1 MSSNVVQSTNFNT
14 ANITFSPPKSLD
26 SGAKTAYLNY
36 DGRSLI
42 AQTASMNIPYGINK
56 FDKNGPVKYSV
67 DLSFR
72 GAEDGSNKKMKG
84 FYDMISALDE
94 YMIDQG
100 VKNSQL
106 WFREKLGREVVK
118 RFYAPM
124 VRIPKDANGNPK
136 PYPPTFKVSL
146 KQRRGSEAF
155 EVQVYDENKQPYLDG
170 EGLPA
175 PVSNVLVKGAQIT
188 CLIQCTGVWFAG
200 TSKYGL
206 SWKVVQI
213 RTDSIPESMNGCGF
227 ADEDDEDVPSKPVRR
242 SQPAAPAPVSMPA
255 LEDDEEDE
263 VDDDEVF
270 SAPVPASVAKK
281 QSVLAAVAAP
291 APVVVAPVAAS
302 MDDEADDVEPVPVP
316 KKKIVT
322 AKKIVAK
329 AKA

>member
-1 MSSNVVQSTNFNT
+1 MSSNVVQTTNFNT

-72 GAEDGSNKKMKG
+72 GAEDGSNKKMKA
-84 FYDMISALDE
+84 FYDMIAALDE

-118 RFYAPM
+118 RFYTPM
-124 VRIPKDANGNPK
+124 VRISKDANGNPK

-170 EGLPA
+170 EGNPA
-175 PVSNVLVKGAQIT
+175 PVSNVLVKGAQVT

-227 ADEDDEDVPSKPVRR
+227 ADEDEDGDVPSKPVRR
-242 SQPAAPAPVSMPA
+242 SQPAPSSMPA
-255 LEDDEEDE
+255 LEDDEE
-263 VDDDEVF
+263 VDDDEAF
-270 SAPVPASVAKK
+270 SAPVPAPVAKK

-291 APVVVAPVAAS
+291 APVAVAPVAVS
-302 MDDEADDVEPVPVP
+302 MDDEAEDVEPVPVP

>member
-106 WFREKLGREVVK
+106 WFREKLGRDVVK

-124 VRIPKDANGNPK
+124 VRIPKDAEGRPK

-170 EGLPA
+170 EGNPA

-227 ADEDDEDVPSKPVRR
+227 ADEDDEDVPARPVRR
-242 SQPAAPAPVSMPA
+242 SQPAVVDAV
-255 LEDDEEDE
+255 LEDDDE
-263 VDDDEVF
+263 MDDDEAF
-270 SAPVPASVAKK
+270 SAPVPTPVAKK
-281 QSVLAAVAAP
+281 QSVLAAVSAP
-291 APVVVAPVAAS
+291 APAPAAVAPAPSPS

>member
-1 MSSNVVQSTNFNT
+1 
-14 ANITFSPPKSLD
+14 
-26 SGAKTAYLNY
+26 
-36 DGRSLI
+36 
-42 AQTASMNIPYGINK
+42 
-56 FDKNGPVKYSV
+56 
-67 DLSFR
+67 
-72 GAEDGSNKKMKG
+72 
-84 FYDMISALDE
+84 
-94 YMIDQG
+94 
-100 VKNSQL
+100 
-106 WFREKLGREVVK
+106 
-118 RFYAPM
+118 M
-124 VRIPKDANGNPK
+124 VRISKDANGNPK

-170 EGLPA
+170 EGNPA
-175 PVSNVLVKGAQIT
+175 PVSNVLVKGAQVT

-227 ADEDDEDVPSKPVRR
+227 ADEDEDGDVPSKPVRR
-242 SQPAAPAPVSMPA
+242 SQPAPSSMPA
-255 LEDDEEDE
+255 LEDDEE
-263 VDDDEVF
+263 VDDDEAF
-270 SAPVPASVAKK
+270 SAPVPAPVAKK

-291 APVVVAPVAAS
+291 APVAVAPVAVS

>member
-72 GAEDGSNKKMKG
+72 GAEDGSNKKMKA
-84 FYDMISALDE
+84 FYDMIAALDE

-118 RFYAPM
+118 RFYTPM
-124 VRIPKDANGNPK
+124 VRISKDANGNPK

-170 EGLPA
+170 EGNPA
-175 PVSNVLVKGAQIT
+175 PVSNVLVKGAQVT

-227 ADEDDEDVPSKPVRR
+227 ADEDEDGDVPSKPVRR
-242 SQPAAPAPVSMPA
+242 SQPVAAVV
-255 LEDDEEDE
+255 EDEDE
-263 VDDDEVF
+263 VDDEEAF
-270 SAPVPASVAKK
+270 SAPVPAPVAKK

-291 APVVVAPVAAS
+291 AVVAPVAAPALS

-322 AKKIVAK
+322 AKKIVSK